1 MNRSPNRM
9 SRLAA
14 RCNALPPS
22 LRSPILTRL
31 FARLVPFLG
40 TASLR
45 FDRVTPHQ
53 VVVSIR
59 NRRKVQNHIKGVHA
73 AAMALLAETAT
84 GFVVGMNVPDDKLM
98 LLKSM
103 RVNYQRRS
111 QGDMRAVATLSEEQ
125 IDGFFRA
132 DKGEVTVPVVVTDAS
147 GEAPI
152 ACEMVWAW
160 VPKKRER
167 TGEGA

>member
-1 MNRSPNRM
+1 MNRTQNRM

-14 RCNALPPS
+14 RCNGLPTG
-22 LRSPILTRL
+22 LRSVVLTRL
-31 FARLVPFLG
+31 FSRLVPFLG

-45 FDRVTPHQ
+45 FDQVTPQQ
-53 VVVSIR
+53 VAVSVR

-103 RVNYQRRS
+103 KVNYLKRS
-111 QGDMRAVATLSEEQ
+111 QGDMRAVATLNAEQ
-125 IDGFFRA
+125 IDAFHRS
-132 DKGEVTVPVVVTDAS
+132 DKGDVTVPVIVTDQS

-160 VPKKRER
+160 VPKKRN
-167 TGEGA
+167 